1 VEGGRERPRAMGSR
15 GPEGK
20 EGRKDRSLP
29 KGRENRLTMAST
41 WRLRIDF
48 KTALEYFMI
57 LGLIV

>member
-1 VEGGRERPRAMGSR
+1 MGSC

-20 EGRKDRSLP
+20 EGRGAGKDRSLP
-29 KGRENRLTMAST
+29 KGRENRLADLAMAST

-48 KTALEYFMI
+48 KTVLEYFMMIII